1 MRLSELIKDLSI
13 TKINFSDTEIESIAF
28 DSRNARDNTLF
39 IARKGMNSDGNDF
52 IENAVKK
59 GAAAVMT
66 ENNKTEAPIPVLIS
80 SNIRRDTAIIARRFY
95 NKPDEHI
102 HITGITGTNGKT
114 TTSYLLKHILSQE
127 AETGLIGTIRHMI
140 GRRIIEAVN
149 TTPDPPL
156 IYNLLSEMV
165 KAGCRYC
172 VMEVSSHGLKLD
184 RVYGLDFD
192 SVIFTNLTQDHLD
205 FHKTMEDYKQSKL
218 KLFSMI
224 KNTGFA
230 VVNADDSHAADFID
244 SVSDNPVY
252 TFGLRNRD
260 ARWTIDIRRISM
272 AGSKFTLS
280 DREKNLSFEIDIKI
294 IGDYNIY
301 NASAAFITAY
311 YTGIEPDIIIRGLAD
326 AGNIEGRFEKFRDRR
341 GFYAVV
347 DYAHTPDALER
358 VLKTVKR
365 LTHGRVITVFGCGGD
380 RDKSK
385 RPIMGKIATHYS
397 DMTIITSDNPRT
409 ENPLNIIQDIESGI
423 KEKNYFIEPNRKKAI
438 KRAIEH
444 AKPED
449 TVIVAGKGHETYQI
463 IGSRTVH
470 FDDREEIRRYLK

>member
-1 MRLSELIKDLSI
+1 ENDKIETTI
-13 TKINFSDTEIESIAF
+13 T
-28 DSRNARDNTLF
+28 
-39 IARKGMNSDGNDF
+39 
-52 IENAVKK
+52 AV
-59 GAAAVMT
+59 
-66 ENNKTEAPIPVLIS
+66 IS
-80 SNIRRDTAIIARRFY
+80 SNIRRDTAIITRRFY
-95 NKPDEHI
+95 NKPDEKMC
-102 HITGITGTNGKT
+102 ITGITGTNGKT
-114 TTSYLLKHILSQE
+114 TTSYLLKHIFSRE

-140 GRRIIEAVN
+140 GPRIIEAVN
-149 TTPDPPL
+149 TTPDPPV
-156 IYNLLSEMV
+156 IYNLMNEMV
-165 KAGCRYC
+165 KAGCKYC

-184 RVYGLDFD
+184 RVYGLNFD
-192 SVIFTNLTQDHLD
+192 SVIFTNLTRDHLD

-218 KLFSMI
+218 KLFNMM

-230 VVNADDSHAADFID
+230 VVNADDSHAVDFIG
-244 SVSDNPVY
+244 SASENPVY
-252 TFGLRNRD
+252 TFGLRKRD
-260 ARWTIDIRRISM
+260 VLWTIDIKRISM
-272 AGSKFTLS
+272 GGSRFILS
-280 DREKNLSFEIDIKI
+280 NNTEGLSFEIDIRI

-301 NASAAFITAY
+301 NAAAAFITAY
-311 YTGIEPDIIIRGLAD
+311 YTGIDPQTIISSLAD

-341 GFYAVV
+341 GFYVIV

-365 LTHGRVITVFGCGGD
+365 LTHGKVIAVFGCGGD

-409 ENPLNIIQDIESGI
+409 ENPINIIQDIESGI

-438 KRAIEH
+438 KRALEH

-463 IGSRTVH
+463 IGSRTIH
-470 FDDREEIRRYLK
+470 FDDREEIRRYLR